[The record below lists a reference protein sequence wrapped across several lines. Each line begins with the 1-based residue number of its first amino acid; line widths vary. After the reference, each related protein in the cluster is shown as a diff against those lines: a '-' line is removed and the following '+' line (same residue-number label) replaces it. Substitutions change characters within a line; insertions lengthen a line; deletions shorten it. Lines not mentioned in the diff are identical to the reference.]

1 METRD
6 DEGAIHKM
14 KNLKLYVVALFTL
27 CALTMPLR
35 ATAAT
40 VLSLQDC
47 IDIAVLN
54 HPSIAGAASAI
65 ATQEGRV
72 SQSAVGDRLT
82 VSGSASTSRV
92 GTRNGDNA
100 SYSVGATTSVK
111 LFDAGRNKYSVDAA
125 KKTLEATK
133 EDARQTLLDVRSSV
147 KTAYMNLLL
156 NMETEDQRRQS
167 VDAFQQHLEQ
177 AKGFYEAGSNPWY
190 DVTKAEVDLG
200 SAQLS
205 LVEARSN
212 VATAMATLRNA
223 MGVSQEEEFA
233 VEPARLSIAD
243 RVEAEAEA
251 LALGNRADYR
261 AAEFKTLAG
270 QSTISAEARAS
281 SPTISLEGGYSGS
294 GDDFYDLGRGW
305 NIGVR
310 MSVPIVDGG
319 ESKARLDIAKGQLGS
334 LEASREKLRQ
344 DILLDVR
351 KAKTDLTNARERI
364 RISEITLANA
374 EENRRLAIGRY
385 EAGVGAPLE
394 VTDALLSLTEAQ
406 LSRFQA
412 HYDLQVAIIGM
423 EQAIGMD
430 MAEVEHNEKD

>member
-1 METRD
+1 
-6 DEGAIHKM
+6 M
-14 KNLKLYVVALFTL
+14 KNLAGTLYAVAI
-27 CALTMPLR
+27 LTAGVLAMTPGA

-40 VLSLQDC
+40 ILSLQDC

-72 SQSAVGDRLT
+72 DQSAVQDRTT
-82 VSGSASTSRV
+82 VSGSASTSRI
-92 GTRNGDNA
+92 GTRDGDNA
-100 SYSVGATTSVK
+100 SYSVGASLGVK
-111 LFDAGRNKYSVDAA
+111 VFDSNRSKYSIDAA
-125 KKTLEATK
+125 KRTLEATR
-133 EDARQTLLDVRSSV
+133 EDARQTLLDVRSNV

-156 NMETEDQRRQS
+156 GMETEDQRRQS
-167 VDAFQQHLEQ
+167 VEAFERHLDQ

-205 LVEARSN
+205 LVEARGN
-212 VATAMATLRNA
+212 VATAMATLHNA
-223 MGVSQEEEFA
+223 MGISQEEEF
-233 VEPARLSIAD
+233 EIQPTRLSIAD
-243 RVEAEAEA
+243 RAEAEAES
-251 LALGNRADYR
+251 LALENRADYR

-294 GDDFYDLGRGW
+294 GDDLYDLGRGW
-305 NIGVR
+305 NVGVR
-310 MSVPIVDGG
+310 MSIPIVDGG
-319 ESKARLDIAKGQLGS
+319 ETKARVNIARGQLGS
-334 LEASREKLRQ
+334 LEATQEKLRQ
-344 DILLDVR
+344 DILLDVK
-351 KAKTDLTNARERI
+351 KARTDLTNARERI

-374 EENRRLAIGRY
+374 EENRRLAVGRY
-385 EAGVGAPLE
+385 EAGVGDPLE

-406 LSRFQA
+406 LSKFQA
-412 HYDLQVAIIGM
+412 YYDLQVAIIGM

-430 MAEVEHNEKD
+430 MEEVGHDEKN